1 MIVKQV
7 ISIIFRKLLF
17 LLLASKFF
25 PKLLRIFL
33 GKHLCP
39 KSKKTVFE
47 YVQIKMILSCNCSL
61 KSYLWFFSYDTRAI

>member
-17 LLLASKFF
+17 LLLASKVFS
-25 PKLLRIFL
+25 KLLRIFL

-39 KSKKTVFE
+39 KSKKSV
-47 YVQIKMILSCNCSL
+47 
-61 KSYLWFFSYDTRAI
+61 